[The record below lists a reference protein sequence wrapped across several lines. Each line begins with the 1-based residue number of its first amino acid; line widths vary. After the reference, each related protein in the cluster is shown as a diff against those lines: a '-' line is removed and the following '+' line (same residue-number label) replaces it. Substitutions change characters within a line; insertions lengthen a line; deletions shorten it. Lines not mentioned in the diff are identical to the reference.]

1 MNWVEPYV
9 IQLSAPTG
17 GRFKFVISWRRSVFY
32 LVLWLLYSS
41 QLAFCFIEQHPS
53 CYIGLSD
60 PKPDNKIYAEYV
72 SGLDQKYTIPF
83 PVDLC
88 EDQKDVTSITLS
100 VLRKT
105 EGSASSGIPYL
116 NPIPEMMEI
125 GYSSPAESED
135 VVHFRFIKQDI
146 AQTAV
151 SYRYTLEIVFPK
163 LTRSSSCVITVE
175 FSSKR
180 QGESYSATSKWTGS
194 LTVQEKAKIE
204 RIQLHAV
211 RQIVD
216 QRLHNEIK
224 CGKILGNPE
233 PKVVWSCQGN
243 ENFWI
248 RQEKDGEKIP
258 GPHDG
263 VNLSLYEFADDGKCQ
278 GKGRNSLTCTATNN
292 LIIDGKP
299 ESFSDSIDIDTE
311 EIISAVDND
320 KASCQDATETEVRES
335 MCKDFLRETGRK
347 LNYNSTHKFQS
358 FKDVLTFQSYHKDGI
373 PSVCGNVTRNLL
385 CSFYGSDCQKRSQEL
400 RCRKECLDI
409 VNFCV
414 THSSIT
420 ISFCNSLSSGN
431 CDVDFTVGLTL
442 LHNQTQVALTN
453 NSAYIGNMAVAKNK
467 TCQDWDIVDVKP
479 KPLFPSLLKNNYC
492 RAIYAP
498 QINDLFCHTKESQK
512 VEITQCWPEPP
523 SKENDPPSI
532 IHSCD
537 VFCGIKEL
545 FSENLVATIGVL
557 VFVAVFVCVLLILVY
572 CCCCKKPSV
581 RLVETDA
588 NNFPGIK
595 LRQNPMYNGN
605 SQSRILPNTP
615 DPSFGMGS
623 DVRPNSRFPSVAPAS
638 RNRYVPTPE
647 NSLGRASGS
656 SGHNFRYPQGAPGP
670 RAHSPGLPPVHAS
683 AMNRG
688 GVPTGAAAFGYGS
701 GGRGGADP
709 NPLSKF
715 EYDRNKIQYIED
727 IGSGAFGYVFR
738 AKAPG
743 LLRGGPMREMPFQ
756 GASSEASQ
764 SGAGIEIAVKMLK
777 DDATE
782 EQMADFVNEAKL
794 MSLFNHPNIIKL
806 LGVCSVGKP
815 FCLILEYMKNRD
827 LSDFLRRNG
836 PESDV
841 DVKERVNLTTADLI
855 LICQQVASGMSYI
868 SEKNYIHRDLATR
881 NCLVSESMA
890 VKISDFGLS
899 QYIGTKEYLQ
909 VDDNDAIPIRWI
921 APEALHSNRYTKQ
934 SDVWAFGVLLWEV
947 FSYAKQPY
955 YSMQNID
962 LVVEYVTNGNHLPK
976 PHHTPDDIYDV
987 MCQCWNGEPTKRPT
1001 FRNLYEILDNLLK
1014 RYTSNTDSFC

>member
-1 MNWVEPYV
+1 MNWAELYV
-9 IQLSAPTG
+9 IQRSALSGSRST
-17 GRFKFVISWRRSVFY
+17 FEVSWCRSVLY

-41 QLAFCFIEQHPS
+41 QLAFCFIEQHPI

-88 EDQKDVTSITLS
+88 EDQKDVSSITLS
-100 VLRKT
+100 VSRKT
-105 EGSASSGIPYL
+105 AGSAFSGIPYL

-125 GYSSPAESED
+125 GYSSPTERED
-135 VVHFRFIKQDI
+135 IVHFHFIKQDN
-146 AQTAV
+146 AETAV

-163 LTRSSSCVITVE
+163 LTPSSSCDITVD
-175 FSSKR
+175 FSSTR

-194 LTVQEKAKIE
+194 LIVQERA
-204 RIQLHAV
+204 RIQGIPLHAV
-211 RQIVD
+211 RQIID
-216 QRLHNEIK
+216 QKLHNEIK
-224 CGKILGNPE
+224 CGKVMGYPE

-243 ENFWI
+243 QHFWI

-258 GPHDG
+258 GPHTA

-278 GKGRNSLTCTATNN
+278 GNGRNVLTCTATNT
-292 LIIDGKP
+292 LTMDGKP
-299 ESFSDSIDIDTE
+299 RPFSDSINIDTE
-311 EIISAVDND
+311 EIIDAVDND
-320 KASCQDATETEVRES
+320 KASCQEATEAEVRES
-335 MCKDFLRETGRK
+335 MCKDFLRDTGRK

-358 FKDVLTFQSYHKDGI
+358 FRDILTFQSYHKDGI

-385 CSFYGSDCQKRSQEL
+385 CNFYGSNCQQRQEL
-400 RCRKECLDI
+400 PCRDECAEI
-409 VNFCV
+409 VDACV

-420 ISFCNSLSSGN
+420 RSFCDALPIGDNTK

-442 LHNQTQVALTN
+442 LRNQTKVSLTN
-453 NSAYIGNMAVAKNK
+453 NTAYIGNMAAAKNI
-467 TCQDWDIVDVKP
+467 TCENWDIMENKKP
-479 KPLFPSLLKNNYC
+479 KTLFPSLLKNNYC
-492 RAIYAP
+492 RAVYAP
-498 QINDLFCHTKESQK
+498 MLSNLYCPTKLSLKPEL
-512 VEITQCWPEPP
+512 TQCWPEPP

-557 VFVAVFVCVLLILVY
+557 VFVAVFIFVLLFIVY

-605 SQSRILPNTP
+605 SQSRVLPNTP

-623 DVRPNSRFPSVAPAS
+623 NVRPTSRFPSVVPAS
-638 RNRYVPTPE
+638 RNRYVSTPE

-656 SGHNFRYPQGAPGP
+656 SSHNFRYPQGVPGP

-683 AMNRG
+683 GMNRG
-688 GVPTGAAAFGYGS
+688 GMPTGAGTFGHGS
-701 GGRGGADP
+701 GGRSSADP

-743 LLRGGPMREMPFQ
+743 LLRGGPMREMQFQ

-794 MSLFNHPNIIKL
+794 MSSFNHPNIIKL

-899 QYIGTKEYLQ
+899 QFIGTKEYLQ

-921 APEALHSNRYTKQ
+921 APEALHSNRLASYSFLGVGKISTTCAIVPFLVGAFLKKRARLLQ
-934 SDVWAFGVLLWEV
+934 SLV
-947 FSYAKQPY
+947 FLFK
-955 YSMQNID
+955 
-962 LVVEYVTNGNHLPK
+962 
-976 PHHTPDDIYDV
+976 
-987 MCQCWNGEPTKRPT
+987 
-1001 FRNLYEILDNLLK
+1001 
-1014 RYTSNTDSFC
+1014 TDSKRRTLTFN